1 MITVAHLIN
10 NIVQSGPVIVMRDII
25 RHMDRDKFHPIVI
38 CLRHEEKEDPI
49 VKELRAIDVKCI
61 YLNYSLL
68 SLELQTGRIAR
79 KVLSVLR
86 NEKAHIL
93 HSHGYHPDLIAS
105 HLSRN
110 ITSLSTLHNIS
121 KDDFTFLKGNLL
133 GSYMN
138 FRYLRSLSKIG
149 HYVAISRAVADYY
162 ASHVNKAKER
172 IRIIHNGVDLSFF
185 QIPDEDHQK
194 QLRHRLGLPVS
205 GKIFLVVGRLFSR
218 KDPLII
224 IRAFKFLL
232 ESQKLSGD
240 FYLFF
245 LGDGPLSDAC
255 QKEIGDMTHNIR
267 LLGFQK
273 NVHEYMMAADY
284 AITASHSEGFGLN
297 YLEAIACGKPVV
309 ATDLPPFREI
319 CGTGFQDNELFFSV
333 GNQKELEDCIL
344 KSLGHTFN
352 PQKVSDIR
360 HHFSAETMSV
370 QYQNYYT
377 ELSTPLK

>member
-138 FRYLRSLSKIG
+138 FRYLRSLSKI
-149 HYVAISRAVADYY
+149 
-162 ASHVNKAKER
+162 
-172 IRIIHNGVDLSFF
+172 
-185 QIPDEDHQK
+185 
-194 QLRHRLGLPVS
+194 
-205 GKIFLVVGRLFSR
+205 
-218 KDPLII
+218 
-224 IRAFKFLL
+224 
-232 ESQKLSGD
+232 
-240 FYLFF
+240 
-245 LGDGPLSDAC
+245 
-255 QKEIGDMTHNIR
+255 
-267 LLGFQK
+267 
-273 NVHEYMMAADY
+273 
-284 AITASHSEGFGLN
+284 
-297 YLEAIACGKPVV
+297 
-309 ATDLPPFREI
+309 
-319 CGTGFQDNELFFSV
+319 
-333 GNQKELEDCIL
+333 
-344 KSLGHTFN
+344 
-352 PQKVSDIR
+352 
-360 HHFSAETMSV
+360 
-370 QYQNYYT
+370 
-377 ELSTPLK
+377 

>member
-10 NIVQSGPVIVMRDII
+10 NIVQSGPVIVMRNII
-25 RHMDRDKFHPIVI
+25 RHMDRDKFRPIVI
-38 CLRHEEKEDPI
+38 CLRHEEKGDPI
-49 VKELRAIDVKCI
+49 VKELRSIDVKCI

-68 SLELQTGRIAR
+68 SLELQTGGVAR
-79 KVLSVLR
+79 KVLSVLQTE
-86 NEKAHIL
+86 NAHIV

-105 HLSRN
+105 RLSQN
-110 ITSLSTLHNIS
+110 IICISTLHNIC
-121 KDDFTFLKGNLL
+121 KDDFTALKGNLL
-133 GSYMN
+133 GNYMK
-138 FRYLRSLSKIG
+138 FRYLHSFSRIG
-149 HYVAISRAVADYY
+149 HYAAISGAVQEYY
-162 ASHVNKAKER
+162 APHIKDGNER
-172 IRIIHNGVDLSFF
+172 IRIIHNGVDLFLF
-185 QIPDEDHQK
+185 QIPDENYQK
-194 QLRHRLGLPVS
+194 KLRHQLQFPLS
-205 GKIFLVVGRLFSR
+205 GKIFLVVGRLSTL

-224 IRAFKFLL
+224 IRAFKSLL

-240 FYLFF
+240 SYLFF
-245 LGDGPLSDAC
+245 VGDGPLSDAC
-255 QKEIGDMTHNIR
+255 QKEIGDKTHNIR

-297 YLEAIACGKPVV
+297 YLEATACGKPVV

-344 KSLGHTFN
+344 KSLGHAFN

-360 HHFSAETMSV
+360 HRFSAETMSV

-377 ELSTPLK
+377 ELSAPLK